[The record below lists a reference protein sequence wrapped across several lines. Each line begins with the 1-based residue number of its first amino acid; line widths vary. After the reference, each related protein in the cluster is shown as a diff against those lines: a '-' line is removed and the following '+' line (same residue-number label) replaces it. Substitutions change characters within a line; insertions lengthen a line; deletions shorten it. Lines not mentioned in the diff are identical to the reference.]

1 MFIEVGTATG
11 PRTLNKQH
19 IVELWAD
26 LSGGTNIRMT
36 NNHWITSTDRYEDLC
51 IRMRVE
57 L

>member
-26 LSGGTNIRMT
+26 LSGGTNIRMA
-36 NNHWITSTDRYEDLC
+36 NNHWITATDRYEDLV
-51 IRMRVE
+51 IRLGVQQ
-57 L
+57 